1 MFRRHAFVDDLTGL
15 ANRREFYRFMA
26 VMATKGMEKVTL
38 ILCDV
43 DRFKEVN
50 DNWGHPVGDM
60 VLVEVASILSASVRS
75 ADVAARLGGDEF
87 ALLLGDLDLA
97 AAEPRA
103 KAIVRGRGWAPGS
116 PRRSITQG
124 RRRVV
129 PGEDG
134 GRVTL
139 HGGTLRLECSLTKAT
154 SHQTGLGPTSVGPA

>member
-1 MFRRHAFVDDLTGL
+1 
-15 ANRREFYRFMA
+15 MA

-43 DRFKEVN
+43 DRFKDVTAI
-50 DNWGHPVGDM
+50 WGHPVGAT

-103 KAIVRGRGWAPGS
+103 KAIVRGVAERSWSHVHPGLSVCVSVGLLGWAPGS
-116 PRRSITQG
+116 PR
-124 RRRVV
+124 
-129 PGEDG
+129 
-134 GRVTL
+134 
-139 HGGTLRLECSLTKAT
+139 
-154 SHQTGLGPTSVGPA
+154 